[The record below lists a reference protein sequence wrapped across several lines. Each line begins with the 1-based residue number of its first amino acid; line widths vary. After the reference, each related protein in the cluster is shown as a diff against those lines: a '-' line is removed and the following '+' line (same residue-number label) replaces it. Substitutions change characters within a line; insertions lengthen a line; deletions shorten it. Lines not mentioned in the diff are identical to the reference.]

1 MLTVARQYRQLLRD
15 ASLIGCSGPTQINGC
30 DDPDFFIIG
39 AALMSL

>member
-1 MLTVARQYRQLLRD
+1 MLTVSGQYRQLLRD
-15 ASLIGCSGPTQINGC
+15 VPLIGCCGPTQINGC